1 MCKILSEKHAYYV
14 IKSQLSIVTI
24 FINKNLAF
32 NTEMS
37 KIAW

>member
-1 MCKILSEKHAYYV
+1 MHKILSEKHTYYV